1 MFQTLKMVV
10 YMSESEDK
18 NGMVPTTSSLIE
30 PNVTQPYSPVEEELF
45 CKLILYIE
53 IANSR

>member
-1 MFQTLKMVV
+1 MVV
-10 YMSESEDK
+10 FISDSEDK
-18 NGMVPTTSSLIE
+18 NGMIPTTSSLIE

-53 IANSR
+53 ISNSR